1 MREKMEMSFKLEV
14 AIGYRLEKTVKLLR
28 QELQLAFK
36 NAGYPISAYQFHIL
50 YRLWQNEGFFLSQL
64 KEYSV
69 IDNSKITREVDSLEK
84 HGYVERRLYNDDRRK
99 VCLFLTER
107 GKELQEILLPVQIKH
122 YERTLIGVSAKE
134 IEQLDTILKKVEENF
149 I

>member
-1 MREKMEMSFKLEV
+1 MKETMEKAFKLEI

-28 QELQLAFK
+28 LELQQAFK

-50 YRLWQNEGFFLSQL
+50 YRLWQNEGIFLSQL

-84 HGYVERRLYNDDRRK
+84 HGYVERRLFNDDRRK
-99 VCLFLTER
+99 AFLFLTEK
-107 GKELQEILLPVQIKH
+107 GKELQKILLPVQIKH
-122 YERTLIGVSAKE
+122 YERTLIGVTQE
-134 IEQLDTILKKVEENF
+134 ELEQLDIILKKVEKNF
-149 I
+149 L